1 MSSVIRA
8 FGCSAWVAALACL
21 GPGCVGPN
29 ARIEGSAMSPTL
41 NDGER
46 WPIVRIVDR
55 LERGDIVVFYYP
67 RDQSKSFVKRV
78 IGLPGERITIRQ
90 GEVSVDGRRL
100 DETYVATANRS
111 AEAFEVVVPAD
122 EFFLMG
128 DNRRNSSDSRHWG
141 AVPKALIWAKVVLP

>member
-1 MSSVIRA
+1 
-8 FGCSAWVAALACL
+8 
-21 GPGCVGPN
+21 
-29 ARIEGSAMSPTL
+29 MSPTL
-41 NDGER
+41 NNGER
-46 WPIVRIVDR
+46 WPITRIVDR
-55 LERGDIVVFYYP
+55 VERGDIVVFYYP
-67 RDQSKSFVKRV
+67 RDQSKSFAKRV
-78 IGLPGERITIRQ
+78 IGLPGERITIRL

-111 AEAFEVVVPAD
+111 AEDFEVAVQTD